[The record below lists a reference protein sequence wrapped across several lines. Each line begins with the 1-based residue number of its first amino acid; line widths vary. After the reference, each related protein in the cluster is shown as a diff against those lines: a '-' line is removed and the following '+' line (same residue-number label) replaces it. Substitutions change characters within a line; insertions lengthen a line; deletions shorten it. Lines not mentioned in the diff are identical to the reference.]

1 MLGLGNSLV
10 TGGAPAEA
18 AFTPESINNIAL
30 WMKYGSSVV
39 ADFDSGGNSVNH
51 NTFGAGNMADGDK
64 LKFWYYPPGYAV
76 PTILV
81 QLTEADKP
89 RWETDAAHIGG
100 SAWPAGK
107 YFNIEAT
114 GGTPY
119 ASGITVAANTDFTVV
134 CRFFPTATS
143 GNALIG
149 SSATEHFRIHTNAK
163 FRLRADD
170 GGGTAYNTDFTSGT
184 VMTTDKYLTV
194 ILVRSDGA
202 TGNVNI
208 FVRGADSGYF
218 DGTAAGTAWG
228 AQAQVTEELVFD
240 NIGSA
245 ADDGSN
251 FRGYIKDF
259 IVYDG
264 TAVTEAQREQLFDY
278 IEGQEVYS
286 Q

>member
-18 AFTPESINNIAL
+18 AFTPESIDNIAL
-30 WMKYGSSVV
+30 WMKYGTGVV
-39 ADFDSGGNSVNH
+39 ADIDASGSAVNH
-51 NTFGAGNMADGDK
+51 QTMAGNMADGDK
-64 LKFWYYPPGYAV
+64 IKWWFYPPSAAI
-76 PTILV
+76 PSLLEQT
-81 QLTEADKP
+81 TAADRPK
-89 RWETDAAHIGG
+89 WETDAAHIGG
-100 SAWPAGK
+100 AYWPAGK
-107 YFNIEAT
+107 YFNIVAT

-119 ASGITVAANTDFTVV
+119 ANGITIAANTDFTVV
-134 CRFFPTATS
+134 CRFFPDTTS

-149 SSATEHFRIHTNAK
+149 STDTEHFRIHTNAK

-170 GGGTAYNTDFTSGT
+170 GGGTAYNTDFTSST

-218 DGTAAGTAWG
+218 DGTPAGTAWG
-228 AQAQVTEELVFD
+228 GTAQVTEELVFHT
-240 NIGSA
+240 IGA
-245 ADDGSN
+245 ASDPEGSN

-259 IVYDG
+259 MVYDG
-264 TAVTEAQREQLFDY
+264 TAVTSAQREQLFDY

>member
-10 TGGAPAEA
+10 TGVVSQATFDP
-18 AFTPESINNIAL
+18 TSIAIPDLWLKYASGINAL
-30 WMKYGSSVV
+30 HDTNGDAVS
-39 ADFDSGGNSVNH
+39 H
-51 NTFGAGNMADGDK
+51 NTYSALNMADGDK
-64 LKFWYYPPGYAV
+64 LNQWLGSG
-76 PTILV
+76 PTVNNLAF
-81 QLTEADKP
+81 QSTEADKP
-89 RWETDAAHIGG
+89 RWEADAAHIGG
-100 SAWPAGK
+100 AYYPSGK
-107 YFNIEAT
+107 FFNLNST
-114 GGTPY
+114 
-119 ASGITVAANTDFTVV
+119 ITVAANTDFTVV
-134 CRFFPTATS
+134 CRFFPDTTS

-194 ILVRSDGA
+194 ILVRSDGS

>member
-18 AFTPESINNIAL
+18 AFTPESIDNIAL
-30 WMKYGSSVV
+30 WMKYGTGMV
-39 ADFDSGGNSVNH
+39 ANIDNSGSAVNH
-51 NTFGAGNMADGDK
+51 QTMAGNMADGDK
-64 LKFWYYPPGYAV
+64 LNFWFYPPSGPV
-76 PTILV
+76 PSLLI
-81 QLTEADKP
+81 QNTEADRP

-100 SAWPAGK
+100 SAWPSGK
-107 YFNIEAT
+107 YFNITST

-119 ASGITVAANTDFTVV
+119 ANGITVAANTDFTLV
-134 CRFFPTATS
+134 CRFFPTATN

-194 ILVRSDGA
+194 ILVRSDGS

-208 FVRGADSGYF
+208 FVRGVDSGYF

-240 NIGSA
+240 NIGA
-245 ADDGSN
+245 GADDANN